1 MAQQSPSK
9 RLECSHKNMYTDVPS
24 HIVYK
29 SQNIETIHMP
39 IDMND
44 EWTNSMQLIYT
55 MGFYWV
61 VERNEI
67 AIHATTQVNLEETVP
82 NERSQS

>member
-44 EWTNSMQLIYT
+44 EWTNSM
-55 MGFYWV
+55 
-61 VERNEI
+61 
-67 AIHATTQVNLEETVP
+67 
-82 NERSQS
+82 